1 MKCPLSY
8 SETVVIGGIE
18 CRQPAMDC
26 HPDCAWLVVDSPNEY
41 TGHGR
46 PVLRCAVA
54 VLAASSDSLVSSANC
69 VEEG

>member
-1 MKCPLSY
+1 MKCPWKLNVPG
-8 SETVVIGGIE
+8 EIRTDDE
-18 CRQPAMDC
+18 CDPE
-26 HPDCAWLVVDSPNEY
+26 CAWLVVDSPNEY

-46 PVLRCAVA
+46 PVLRCAMA

>member
-1 MKCPLSY
+1 MKCPWKLNVPG
-8 SETVVIGGIE
+8 EFRTDDE
-18 CRQPAMDC
+18 CDL
-26 HPDCAWLVVDSPNEY
+26 DCAWLVVDSPNEY

-69 VEEG
+69 VEEGE

>member
-1 MKCPLSY
+1 MKCPMSIANPEVATY
-8 SETVVIGGIE
+8 GIME
-18 CRQPAMDC
+18 CDPE
-26 HPDCAWLVVDSPNEY
+26 CAWLVVDSPNEY

>member
-1 MKCPLSY
+1 MPTAGHGL
-8 SETVVIGGIE
+8 
-18 CRQPAMDC
+18 P
-26 HPDCAWLVVDSPNEY
+26 PDCAWLVVDSPNEY